1 MNKKRAI
8 LVIYTGG
15 TIGMDK
21 NPQTGHLEAVGID
34 KLCQYIPELVKFHYR
49 IDYESISRQIDSSDM
64 TPEIWEELAHI
75 IENQYDNYD
84 GFVILHGTDTMSYT
98 ASALSFMLENLN
110 KTIVLTGSQ
119 LPMSALRND
128 AHDNF
133 ITSLIIA
140 SESKAPEV
148 CIYFENKL
156 FRGNRTTK
164 LNAENFDAFFSG
176 NYAPLAEA
184 GLSINYNKS
193 KIAKPGNG
201 NLKVHYHFDQNIAI
215 LKIFPGITQDVMH
228 HILNVKGLRGVIL
241 ETYGSGNAP
250 TASWF
255 SEELEAAIKKDIIVF
270 NILQCKSGRTAPA
283 TYHAGLKIDG
293 IVNGHDITGE
303 AAITKLM
310 FLLGQK
316 YDNETIKE
324 LLVTSMRGEMN
335 MVEK

>member
-1 MNKKRAI
+1 MNNKQTRAI

-21 NPQTGHLEAVGID
+21 NPKTGQLEAVGID
-34 KLCQYIPELVKFHYR
+34 KLCQYIPELEKFHHR
-49 IDYESISRQIDSSDM
+49 IDYQSISRQIDSSDM
-64 TPEIWEELAHI
+64 TPKIWQEVASI
-75 IENQYDNYD
+75 IEEEYDHYD

-128 AHDNF
+128 AHDNL
-133 ITSLIIA
+133 ITALIIA
-140 SESKAPEV
+140 AESKVPEV

-176 NYAPLAEA
+176 NYAPLAET
-184 GLSINYNKS
+184 GLYINYNKS

-201 NLKVHYHFDQNIAI
+201 KLKVHPHFDENIAI
-215 LKIFPGITQDVMH
+215 LKIFPGITQNVLH
-228 HILNVKGLRGVIL
+228 HILNVEGLRGVIL

-250 TASWF
+250 TAPWF
-255 SEELEAAIKKDIIVF
+255 SEELEAAIRKNIIVF
-270 NILQCKSGRTAPA
+270 NILQCKSGRTAPK
-283 TYHAGLKIDG
+283 TYQAGLRIDG
-293 IVNGHDITGE
+293 IVNGNDITGE

-310 FLLGQK
+310 FLLGQHH
-316 YDNETIKE
+316 DNETVKK
-324 LLVTSMRGEMN
+324 LLVTPLRGEMA
-335 MVEK
+335 

>member
-1 MNKKRAI
+1 
-8 LVIYTGG
+8 
-15 TIGMDK
+15 MDK
-21 NPQTGHLEAVGID
+21 NPQTGHLEPVGID
-34 KLCQYIPELVKFHYR
+34 KLCQYIPELDKFEHR
-49 IDYESISRQIDSSDM
+49 IDYQSISRQIDSSDM
-64 TPEIWEELAHI
+64 TPEIWEELAQI
-75 IENQYDNYD
+75 IESQYDNYN

-98 ASALSFMLENLN
+98 ASALSYMLENLN
-110 KTIVLTGSQ
+110 KPIVLTGSQ

-140 SESKAPEV
+140 SELRAAEV

-184 GLSINYNKS
+184 GLYINYNEAQ
-193 KIAKPGNG
+193 ITKPQEGK
-201 NLKVHYHFDQNIAI
+201 LKVHYNFDKNIAI
-215 LKIFPGITQDVMH
+215 LKIFPGITQEVMH
-228 HILNVKGLRGVIL
+228 HILNIKGLRGVIL

-255 SEELEAAIKKDIIVF
+255 SQELKAAIKKNIVVF
-270 NILQCKSGRTAPA
+270 NILQCKSGRMSPA
-283 TYHAGLKIDG
+283 AYYAGLRIAG
-293 IVNGHDITGE
+293 IVNGYDITGE

-310 FLLGQK
+310 FLLGQN
-316 YDNETIKE
+316 YPIETVKK
-324 LLVTSMRGEMN
+324 LLVTSMRGEMST
-335 MVEK
+335 V

>member
-1 MNKKRAI
+1 MHTSRAI

-21 NPQTGHLEAVGID
+21 NPKTGHLEAVGID
-34 KLCQYIPELVKFHYR
+34 QLRRYVPELRGFHHR
-49 IDYESISRQIDSSDM
+49 IDYQSISRQIDSSDM
-64 TPEIWEELAHI
+64 TPEIWAEVARI
-75 IENQYDNYD
+75 IENHYDHYD

-98 ASALSFMLENLN
+98 ASALSFMLENLS
-110 KTIVLTGSQ
+110 KPVVLTGSQ

-140 SESKAPEV
+140 SESKVPEV

-176 NYAPLAEA
+176 NYPPLAET
-184 GLSINYNKS
+184 GIYINYNVS
-193 KIAKPGNG
+193 KIAAQPADNQK
-201 NLKVHYHFDQNIAI
+201 LKVHYTFDQNIAI
-215 LKIFPGITQDVMH
+215 LKIFPGITQNVMH
-228 HILNVKGLRGVIL
+228 HILNVEGLRGVIL
-241 ETYGSGNAP
+241 ESYGSGNAP
-250 TASWF
+250 TVSWF
-255 SEELEAAIKKDIIVF
+255 SEELQAAIEKNIIIF
-270 NILQCKSGRTAPA
+270 NILQCKSGKTAPA
-283 TYHAGLKIDG
+283 TYHAGLKIEG
-293 IVNGHDITGE
+293 VINGHDITGE

-310 FLLGQK
+310 FLLGQN

-324 LLVTSMRGEMN
+324 LLVTPMRGEMG
-335 MVEK
+335 

>member
-1 MNKKRAI
+1 MNKKHAV

-21 NPQTGHLEAVGID
+21 NPKTGLLEVAGID
-34 KLCQYIPELVKFHYR
+34 QLCRYIVELESFHHR
-49 IDYESISRQIDSSDM
+49 IDYQSISHQIDSSDM
-64 TPEIWEELAHI
+64 TPEIWEEVARI
-75 IENQYDNYD
+75 IEKRYDNYD
-84 GFVILHGTDTMSYT
+84 GFVVLHGTDTMSYT

-110 KTIVLTGSQ
+110 KTVVITGSQ
-119 LPMSALRND
+119 LPMSFLRND
-128 AHDNF
+128 AYDNF

-140 SESKAPEV
+140 SESKVPEV
-148 CIYFENKL
+148 CVYFENKL

-184 GLSINYNKS
+184 GLYIHYNET

-201 NLKVHYHFDQNIAI
+201 KLKIHSNFDQNIAI
-215 LKIFPGITQDVMH
+215 LKIFPGITQNVMH
-228 HILNVKGLRGVIL
+228 NILNIEKLRGVIL

-250 TASWF
+250 TTPWF
-255 SEELEAAIKKDIIVF
+255 SKELKAAIERDIIIF
-270 NILQCKSGRTAPA
+270 NILQCKSGRTAP
-283 TYHAGLKIDG
+283 TYRTGLHIDG

-310 FLLGQK
+310 FLFGQN
-316 YDNETIKE
+316 YNTETIKQ
-324 LLVTSMRGEMN
+324 LLVTSLRGEISTD
-335 MVEK
+335 EK

>member
-1 MNKKRAI
+1 MKKHAV

-21 NPQTGHLEAVGID
+21 NPQTGQLEAVGID
-34 KLCQYIPELVKFHYR
+34 KLRQYVPELEKFQHQ
-49 IDYESISRQIDSSDM
+49 IDYQSIKRQIDSSDM

-75 IENQYDNYD
+75 IENQYDHYD

-119 LPMSALRND
+119 LPMSFLRND

-140 SESKAPEV
+140 AKSKVPEV

-184 GLSINYNKS
+184 GLHIKYNES
-193 KIAKPGNG
+193 QIAEPPKGK
-201 NLKVHYHFDQNIAI
+201 LKVHYHFDKNIAI
-215 LKIFPGITQDVMH
+215 LKIFPGITQEVMH
-228 HILNVKGLRGVIL
+228 NILNIKGLRGIIL
-241 ETYGSGNAP
+241 ETYGAGNAP

-255 SEELEAAIKKDIIVF
+255 YKELEAAIKKNILIF
-270 NILQCKSGRTAPA
+270 NILQCKSGGIAPA
-283 TYHAGLKIDG
+283 IYQAGLRMEG
-293 IVNGHDITGE
+293 VVNGYDITGE

-310 FLLGQK
+310 FLLGQN
-316 YDNETIKE
+316 YDYETIKK
-324 LLVTSMRGEMN
+324 LLVTSMRGEISI
-335 MVEK
+335 VK

>member
-1 MNKKRAI
+1 MNKKRAV

-15 TIGMDK
+15 TIGMDR
-21 NPQTGHLEAVGID
+21 NPKTGHLEPVGMD
-34 KLCQYIPELVKFHYR
+34 KLCQYIPELEKFEHR
-49 IDYESISRQIDSSDM
+49 IDYQSISRQIDSSDM

-75 IENQYDNYD
+75 IENKYDNYD

-110 KTIVLTGSQ
+110 KPVVLTGSQ
-119 LPMSALRND
+119 LPMSFLRND

-140 SESKAPEV
+140 SESRAPEV

-184 GLSINYNKS
+184 GLDINYNDSQITTSQKE
-193 KIAKPGNG
+193 K
-201 NLKVHYHFDQNIAI
+201 LKVHYGFDKNIAI
-215 LKIFPGITQDVMH
+215 LKIFPGITQEVMH
-228 HILNVKGLRGVIL
+228 HILNVEGLRGVVL
-241 ETYGSGNAP
+241 ETYGAGNAP

-255 SEELEAAIKKDIIVF
+255 SNELKAAIEKNIIVF
-270 NILQCKSGRTAPA
+270 NILQCKSGRIAPA
-283 TYHAGLKIDG
+283 TYYAGLKIDG
-293 IVNGHDITGE
+293 IVNGYDITGE

-310 FLLGQK
+310 FLLGQNH
-316 YDNETIKE
+316 DHPTIKK
-324 LLVTSMRGEMN
+324 LLVTSLRGEMST
-335 MVEK
+335 M

>member
-1 MNKKRAI
+1 MNKHHAI

-21 NPQTGHLEAVGID
+21 NPKTGQLEVAGID
-34 KLCQYIPELVKFHYR
+34 QLCRYIVELESFHHR
-49 IDYESISRQIDSSDM
+49 IDYQSTSRQIDSSDM
-64 TPEIWEELAHI
+64 TPKIWEEVAHI
-75 IENQYDNYD
+75 IEDQYDNYD

-110 KTIVLTGSQ
+110 KTIVFTGSQ
-119 LPMSALRND
+119 LPMSFLRND
-128 AHDNF
+128 AYDNF

-140 SESKAPEV
+140 SESKVPEV

-164 LNAENFDAFFSG
+164 LSAENFDAFFSG

-184 GLSINYNKS
+184 GLYIYYNES
-193 KIAKPGNG
+193 KITQPGSG
-201 NLKVHYHFDQNIAI
+201 KLKVHYGFDPNIAI
-215 LKIFPGITQDVMH
+215 LKIFPGITQYVMH
-228 HILNVKGLRGVIL
+228 HILNVAGLRGVIL

-255 SEELEAAIKKDIIVF
+255 FEELKTAIEKNIIVF
-270 NILQCKSGRTAPA
+270 NIMQCKSGRTATK
-283 TYHAGLKIDG
+283 TYRAGLNIDG

-310 FLLGQK
+310 FLLGQN
-316 YDNETIKE
+316 YSAETIKQ
-324 LLVTSMRGEMN
+324 LLVTCMRGEISK
-335 MVEK
+335 VE